1 MTLDPWTIIRSTC
14 ADGEPKTEADLI
26 RHFMVG
32 GYGEKRAKYWIRQY
46 VKRGLLLLKGP
57 NQYAL

>member
-1 MTLDPWTIIRSTC
+1 
-14 ADGEPKTEADLI
+14 
-26 RHFMVG
+26 MVG